1 MKAYSL
7 SLTLLA
13 LGGVLACSSPE
24 VEGEIGAPGGE
35 LKQMQPPAQAP
46 AAADDQHQVAPPPVE
61 EVKPAEPPVADE
73 PNAPTPT
80 ASPDTAKAE
89 DAPPPETDVRRANSA
104 AEPLIEEGI
113 RLLQE
118 NNLFDARQRLQGG
131 TQRDPQSATAHYDL
145 ALVQF
150 RLGNFED
157 ALQSAQ
163 KAVELN
169 ATYTRAVVLLS
180 VLHLRHGDAQT
191 ASAVVDSALQKR
203 PTDVMLLGAKARVLI
218 AEREYQKALEVCV
231 QAIKLDH
238 DNPELLRYVAEA
250 YLGMN
255 REGLARLALDRAFQI
270 YTSDEEAPTDASGAP
285 TAAAPARKTYDVRA
299 SHGGGTLRGVR
310 AEALDRDAGIAHI
323 YYLYGQMAMRRDE
336 VSDAREQFVQA
347 TKLRPDYAE
356 AWNNLGVT
364 WIVAKKGEQAIESLQ
379 KALEIA
385 PTFLEARVNLGSAYR
400 ISKDPD
406 RAVKAKAEYERAI
419 KQEPRN
425 PAPHFN
431 LGILYLETALPDVAT
446 SPEQR
451 FQKAI
456 DYFNTYRELRG
467 PRAPG
472 EKDPLEDY
480 IAEAVNLRKIA
491 ADKRKTDEQAKI
503 EQEADRKK
511 AEEEKRQKEEAAR
524 VKAEE
529 DAKKAAEDQR
539 KADEEARKKA
549 EEAPTPEQ
557 PAPPPPTAP
566 PPDASPAE
574 PAPPPASP
582 PDAPPAEP
590 APPPP
595 PPDAPPA
602 EPTPPPPPPDA
613 PPAEPAPPPPPPAG
627 DEPPPPP
634 PGM

>member
-1 MKAYSL
+1 MKAHSFAV
-7 SLTLLA
+7 TWLA
-13 LGGVLACSSPE
+13 LATLAACS
-24 VEGEIGAPGGE
+24 GGE
-35 LKQMQPPAQAP
+35 VAGEVSEPKQMQEPAQPP
-46 AAADDQHQVAPPPVE
+46 AAADEQHQVTPPPAV
-61 EVKPAEPPVADE
+61 EVKKDEPPVAD
-73 PNAPTPT
+73 APIEATPAAEET
-80 ASPDTAKAE
+80 PKAE
-89 DAPPPETDVRRANSA
+89 EAPKAEETDLRRPNSA
-104 AEPLIEEGI
+104 AEPLIDEGT

-118 NNLFDARQRLQGG
+118 NNLFVARQRLQGA

-157 ALQSAQ
+157 AMQSAQ
-163 KAVELN
+163 KAVDLN
-169 ATYTRAVVLLS
+169 PTYARAVVLLS

-191 ASAVVDSALQKR
+191 AAAVVDSALLKR
-203 PTDVMLLGAKARVLI
+203 PNDVMLIGAKARVLV
-218 AEREYQKALEVCV
+218 AEREYQKALDVCV

-270 YTSDEEAPTDASGAP
+270 YTGDEEAPTDASGAP
-285 TAAAPARKTYDVRA
+285 TSAGPPRKTYDVRA

-310 AEALDRDAGIAHI
+310 SEALDRDAGIAHI
-323 YYLYGQMAMRRDE
+323 YYLYGQMALRRDE
-336 VSDAREQFVQA
+336 ISDAREQFVQA

-364 WIVAKKGEQAIESLQ
+364 WIVAKKGEEAIEALT
-379 KALEIA
+379 KALEIE
-385 PTFLEARVNLGSAYR
+385 PTFLEARINLGSAYR

-431 LGILYLETALPDVAT
+431 LGILYLESALPDVAAN
-446 SPEQR
+446 PEQR
-451 FQKAI
+451 FQKSI

-467 PRAPG
+467 PRSPG

-491 ADKRKTDEQAKI
+491 ADKRKTDEQAKV
-503 EQEADRKK
+503 EQEADKKKAEEDKRKKDEAARQKAAEDAKK
-511 AEEEKRQKEEAAR
+511 AEEE
-524 VKAEE
+524 
-529 DAKKAAEDQR
+529 QR

-549 EEAPTPEQ
+549 EEAPKPEPPPSEQPPGEQPPTHAEQPAPPAEQ
-557 PAPPPPTAP
+557 PAPPPEEHHKP
-566 PPDASPAE
+566 PEKEE
-574 PAPPPASP
+574 PP
-582 PDAPPAEP
+582 
-590 APPPP
+590 PPPP
-595 PPDAPPA
+595 PPDNNEPP
-602 EPTPPPPPPDA
+602 
-613 PPAEPAPPPPPPAG
+613 PPPPPPAG

-634 PGM
+634 PGR